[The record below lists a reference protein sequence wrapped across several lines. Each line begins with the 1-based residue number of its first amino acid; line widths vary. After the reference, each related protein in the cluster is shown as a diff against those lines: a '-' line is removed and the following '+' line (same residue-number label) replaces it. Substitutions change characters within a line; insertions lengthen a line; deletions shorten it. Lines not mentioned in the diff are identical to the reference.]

1 MKQSKEKVKG
11 LQDELKR
18 SEKKVKAIQD
28 ELDSC
33 ADEKVSLQKEVSETK
48 ISLRELNEQMEGQ
61 ARDAALEKKNSET
74 MVILEHKVRQMLI

>member
-1 MKQSKEKVKG
+1 MKG

-48 ISLRELNEQMEGQ
+48 ISLRELNEQMESQ
-61 ARDAALEKKNSET
+61 ARDAALEKKDSET
-74 MVILEHKVRQMLI
+74 MVILEHKVRQMNSI